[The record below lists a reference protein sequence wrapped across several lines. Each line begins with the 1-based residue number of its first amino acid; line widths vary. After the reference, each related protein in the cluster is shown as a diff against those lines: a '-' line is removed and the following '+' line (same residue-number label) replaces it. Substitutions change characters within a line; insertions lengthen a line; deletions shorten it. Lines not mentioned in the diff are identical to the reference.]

1 MKNCLYFLIF
11 SISISLTSC
20 SITQQTV
27 KCDVNKIIEDDIQN
41 FQEGYSLTI
50 PTDWV
55 AYKDIHCNLTFSP
68 QEKKEKLNSN
78 FEWVR
83 VYVYHST
90 NKNYYKKFKNIDNF
104 VMYAVERIN
113 ENFQKPSIEM
123 VTLQHQNYGEYRILK
138 YESIFLG
145 NTYVKTEVYF
155 FYNNF
160 GYSIHFDTKIN
171 EFEKYLPD
179 FQKMVESFEIKE

>member
-1 MKNCLYFLIF
+1 MKNYGYFLIF
-11 SISISLTSC
+11 SVSILLTSC

-55 AYKDIHCNLTFSP
+55 AYKDIHCNLMFSP
-68 QEKKEKLNSN
+68 LEKKEKLNSN

-83 VYVYHST
+83 VYVYHSID
-90 NKNYYKKFKNIDNF
+90 KKYYQKFKNIEGF
-104 VMYAVERIN
+104 VMKAVERIN
-113 ENFQKPSIEM
+113 ENYQKPRIEM
-123 VTLQHQNYGEYRILK
+123 STLNHQKYGEYRILK
-138 YESIFLG
+138 YKTIFLG
-145 NTYVKTEVYF
+145 NTYMKTELYF
-155 FYNNF
+155 FFNNLGYN
-160 GYSIHFDTKIN
+160 IHFDTKID